1 MSLMADWLLA
11 NLMAMGLSCV
21 MFFFMLSTDGVPYS
35 NEYLRNRISRFW
47 GWADAAVF
55 MSDSA
60 WFARESL
67 FGGEI
72 EARARRARAVA

>member
-1 MSLMADWLLA
+1 MSLMADWLFA

-67 FGGEI
+67 LGGEM